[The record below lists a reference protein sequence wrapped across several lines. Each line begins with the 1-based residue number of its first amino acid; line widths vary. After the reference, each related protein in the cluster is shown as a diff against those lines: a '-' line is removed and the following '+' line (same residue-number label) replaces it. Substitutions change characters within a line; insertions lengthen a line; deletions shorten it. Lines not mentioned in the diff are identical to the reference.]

1 MEYFLLFYELPH
13 LNQAGSGVV
22 VSYIIIVR
30 LHLPLWASVSIY
42 SKWSFWNKWLGRSAE
57 MLKFYES
64 MKTHISL
71 FSKYL
76 SSKEISVAYKW
87 AFLQTKKIKFD
98 FLLYVLYL
106 YGHMCF
112 CNIYAFVF
120 KSVSECYDLVVCVP
134 LPRNSNIGNLMPNL
148 MVLGGGSLGGD

>member
-1 MEYFLLFYELPH
+1 
-13 LNQAGSGVV
+13 
-22 VSYIIIVR
+22 
-30 LHLPLWASVSIY
+30 
-42 SKWSFWNKWLGRSAE
+42 

-106 YGHMCF
+106 DTCVSVAFMLLFLSQYLNAM
-112 CNIYAFVF
+112 IWLFVF
-120 KSVSECYDLVVCVP
+120 PSPQIQILK
-134 LPRNSNIGNLMPNL
+134 I
-148 MVLGGGSLGGD
+148 